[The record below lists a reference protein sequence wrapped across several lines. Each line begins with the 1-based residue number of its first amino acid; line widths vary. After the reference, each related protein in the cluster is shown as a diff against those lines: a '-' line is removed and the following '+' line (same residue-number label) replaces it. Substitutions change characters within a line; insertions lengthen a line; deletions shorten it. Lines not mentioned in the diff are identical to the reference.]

1 MDTLDDFFGISQID
15 VRDLMRLDE
24 APTYDD
30 LVAFIRKTVES
41 YGLRNAVY
49 HSPSFPGRTIE
60 DPFLALTYDAAWVEH
75 YKKSNYVSVD
85 PVFNV
90 GARSVTPIDWA
101 TLERNDRKVV
111 KLFGEAQDAGV
122 GHQGLTF
129 PVRGPENGLWAL
141 FSVTADDSDRDWRQR
156 RRSLVA
162 DLLLVA
168 HYVHQK
174 AYDLH
179 KSGEVLDLNCITRRE
194 TEALAWTAEGKTVVD
209 IATLM
214 KISPETVKAHL
225 DSARYKL
232 GALSRVHAVA
242 KAIRFGIIP

>member
-1 MDTLDDFFGISQID
+1 MDTLEDFFGVSQID
-15 VRDLMRLDE
+15 VRDLMGLDA
-24 APTYDD
+24 APTYEG
-30 LVAFIRKTVES
+30 LVAFIAKIVS
-41 YGLRNAVY
+41 AYGLRNAVY
-49 HSPSFPGRTIE
+49 HSPSFPGRTLE
-60 DPFLALTYDAAWVEH
+60 DPFLALTYDGAWVEH

-101 TLERNDRKVV
+101 GLERSDRKVV
-111 KLFGEAQDAGV
+111 KLFGEAKEAGV
-122 GHQGLTF
+122 GHQGITF

-141 FSVTADDSDRDWRQR
+141 FSVTADDGDAEWRRR

-162 DLLLVA
+162 DMLLVA

-179 KSGEVLDLNCITRRE
+179 RSGEAPDLNLVTRRE
-194 TEALAWTAEGKTVVD
+194 TEALAWTSEGKTVAD
-209 IATLM
+209 IAMLM
-214 KISPETVKAHL
+214 RISPETVKAHL
-225 DSARYKL
+225 DSARHKL

-242 KAIRFGIIP
+242 KAIRFGIIR